1 MGHEHKVF
9 AANAAAVSAGRNLQ
23 LIVGPVAHH
32 RKLKI
37 QCRDGNVPDVKVNDI
52 AYIYSDKCKET
63 GIDYNA
69 GLLGTIGYELTCA
82 VALRI
87 PRVIISG
94 GEVVEVVRY
103 GLI

>member
-1 MGHEHKVF
+1 MLINDVLCP
-9 AANAAAVSAGRNLQ
+9 VLGRVCMDQ
-23 LIVGPVAHH
+23 VIVDVT
-32 RKLKI
+32 
-37 QCRDGNVPDVKVNDI
+37 DVPDVKVNDI

-69 GLLGTIGYELTCA
+69 GILGTIGYELTCA